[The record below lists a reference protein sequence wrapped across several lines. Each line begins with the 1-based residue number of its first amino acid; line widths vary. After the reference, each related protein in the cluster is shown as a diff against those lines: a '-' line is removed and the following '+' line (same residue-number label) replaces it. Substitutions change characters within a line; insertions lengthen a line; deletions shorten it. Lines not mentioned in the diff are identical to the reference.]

1 MNEEANTPP
10 AVQPLKK
17 PDSTWLQAVG
27 LMRRNPRATLLPI
40 AVTQMPFAVITAVVF
55 FYLFNNQYPTAE
67 FKTLDAL
74 AQGPDGVRLTV
85 LLLGAAQTLF
95 GLVGAAATA
104 VAVDRLVKGQTPR
117 LVESLDPAFTRMGGL
132 FALGTV
138 FFLLLLG
145 TLAGIIVLLYFLVRF
160 GLALHAYT
168 LEERTIS
175 GAFGRSWRLMKGRML
190 RFIGLLL
197 TVPAVGLLVVIV
209 SSIALA
215 IIALPFGTEP
225 SRNADLAIFCL
236 SALVG
241 GIMAVPMYAY
251 LATITTLFYH
261 SAREQTVD

>member
-10 AVQPLKK
+10 APLALKK
-17 PDSTWLQAVG
+17 PDSTWWRAVG
-27 LMRRNPRATLLPI
+27 VMRRNPRATLLPI

-55 FYLFNNQYPTAE
+55 FYLFNNQYPNAE

-74 AQGPDGVRLTV
+74 AKGPDGVRLTV

-95 GLVGAAATA
+95 GLVGAAATI
-104 VAVDRLVKGQTPR
+104 VAVDQISKGKTPR
-117 LVESLDPAFTRMGGL
+117 LADSLDPAFTRMGGL
-132 FALGTV
+132 FALGTA
-138 FFLLLLG
+138 FFLMFIG
-145 TLAGIIVLLYFLVRF
+145 TLAGVIVLLYLLLRF

-168 LEERTIS
+168 LEDRTVT

-197 TVPAVGLLVVIV
+197 TVPAVGLIVVIV
-209 SSIALA
+209 SSIAIA
-215 IIALPFGTEP
+215 ILSLPFGTEP
-225 SRNADLAIFCL
+225 SRDPELIIFCV

-251 LATITTLFYH
+251 LATVTTLFYL
-261 SAREQTVD
+261 SATEQTGE